1 MHIKII
7 KGNMNHINDCKEAL
21 INSELGKRYFTE
33 SGRAKKA
40 LEEGFS
46 KEEIYLAVDINNN
59 CMGFLWFILGGAFH
73 SFPYLHIIAVKE
85 ESRNNGVG
93 RKLLQYF
100 EDICFK
106 DFSKVFLVVGDFN
119 PDAKR
124 LYEEIGYIEVGCL
137 PSLYREGINEHLMM
151 KIREELIK

>member
-1 MHIKII
+1 MNIKII
-7 KGNMNHINDCKEAL
+7 KGNLDHINDCGEAL
-21 INSELGKRYFTE
+21 VNSELGRRYFSKLGSARKT
-33 SGRAKKA
+33 

-46 KEEIYLAVDINNN
+46 KEEICVAVDMHNN
-59 CMGFLWFILGGAFH
+59 CLGFLWFIISGAFH

-124 LYEEIGYIEVGCL
+124 LYEEIGYIEVGCI

-151 KIREELIK
+151 KLRDELIK